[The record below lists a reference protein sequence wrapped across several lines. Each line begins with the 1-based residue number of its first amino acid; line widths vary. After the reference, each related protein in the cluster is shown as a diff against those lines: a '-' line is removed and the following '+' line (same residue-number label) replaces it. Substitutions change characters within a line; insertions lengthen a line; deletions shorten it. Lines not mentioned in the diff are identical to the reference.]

1 MKKKKLSGET
11 IFQIVDVIVMCLF
24 MVLVIVPVFTVV
36 MTSFVSEAEIARRG
50 TFIIIPEKF
59 DFSAYKMLLA
69 SGKNIARA
77 YGNTLFRVVI
87 GTALNLVFTITLS
100 YGLSREGSKRKDFSD
115 RLCIF
120 YHVVFWWND
129 SDIHP
134 GQRCRPY

>member
-59 DFSAYKMLLA
+59 DFPLTKCSSPVEK
-69 SGKNIARA
+69 I
-77 YGNTLFRVVI
+77 
-87 GTALNLVFTITLS
+87 
-100 YGLSREGSKRKDFSD
+100 SRELMETPCSA
-115 RLCIF
+115 
-120 YHVVFWWND
+120 W
-129 SDIHP
+129 
-134 GQRCRPY
+134 

>member
-1 MKKKKLSGET
+1 
-11 IFQIVDVIVMCLF
+11 MCLF

-100 YGLSREGSKRKDFSD
+100 YGLSREGLKGRTFSD

-120 YHVVFWWND
+120 YHVVFRWND

>member
-59 DFSAYKMLLA
+59 METPCSA
-69 SGKNIARA
+69 
-77 YGNTLFRVVI
+77 
-87 GTALNLVFTITLS
+87 
-100 YGLSREGSKRKDFSD
+100 
-115 RLCIF
+115 
-120 YHVVFWWND
+120 W
-129 SDIHP
+129 
-134 GQRCRPY
+134 

>member
-69 SGKNIARA
+69 SGKI
-77 YGNTLFRVVI
+77 
-87 GTALNLVFTITLS
+87 
-100 YGLSREGSKRKDFSD
+100 SRELMETPCSA
-115 RLCIF
+115 
-120 YHVVFWWND
+120 W
-129 SDIHP
+129 
-134 GQRCRPY
+134 

>member
-77 YGNTLFRVVI
+77 
-87 GTALNLVFTITLS
+87 
-100 YGLSREGSKRKDFSD
+100 
-115 RLCIF
+115 
-120 YHVVFWWND
+120 
-129 SDIHP
+129 
-134 GQRCRPY
+134 

>member
-59 DFSAYKMLLA
+59 DFSK
-69 SGKNIARA
+69 SARC
-77 YGNTLFRVVI
+77 Y
-87 GTALNLVFTITLS
+87 
-100 YGLSREGSKRKDFSD
+100 
-115 RLCIF
+115 
-120 YHVVFWWND
+120 
-129 SDIHP
+129 
-134 GQRCRPY
+134 

>member
-69 SGKNIARA
+69 S
-77 YGNTLFRVVI
+77 
-87 GTALNLVFTITLS
+87 
-100 YGLSREGSKRKDFSD
+100 
-115 RLCIF
+115 
-120 YHVVFWWND
+120 
-129 SDIHP
+129 
-134 GQRCRPY
+134 